1 MAGHHK
7 HTEQIPSP
15 YKTVNEYER
24 DLNEQGKRYIADTVV
39 SVIDVMKRM
48 IKTDI
53 DEDKQ
58 AVIN

>member
-48 IKTDI
+48 MKNSGD
-53 DEDKQ
+53 DEQ
-58 AVIN
+58 QL